1 MNLITIAIAIAV
13 LATVYSFIGG
23 ISSMIS
29 GGEVRHHSS
38 EEWMIMR
45 VAFQLLAVVLL
56 LVAVAVG

>member
-1 MNLITIAIAIAV
+1 
-13 LATVYSFIGG
+13 
-23 ISSMIS
+23 MIS